1 MEGHNVPELQ
11 LDDIDSELFQVGLDY
26 KVAYDDEMQEH
37 YIIVLGG
44 EQHINL
50 ITLWE
55 AGVGSEESETFFFD
69 SDDIRATLYING
81 IEECSVDLFPESA
94 SELVSLIEKIF
105 SEGVD
110 SLE

>member
-1 MEGHNVPELQ
+1 MEGHTVPELQ
-11 LDDIDSELFQVGLDY
+11 LDDIDSELFEVGLDY
-26 KVAYDDEMQEH
+26 KVACNYEINEH
-37 YIIVLGG
+37 YIIVMGG

-50 ITLWE
+50 ETLWE
-55 AGVGSEESETFFFD
+55 AGADSDEVENFFFD
-69 SDDIRATLYING
+69 SDDIRATLFING

-94 SELVSLIEKIF
+94 SELVELIEKIF